1 MIAGI
6 GTDIVE
12 IDRVK
17 RAVAREAFVSRVF
30 TAAEAAYCQSR
41 GAGAAASFAGRFA
54 AKEAVLKA
62 FGTGLRAGRLLD
74 VEIINDKLGCPQL
87 SLYGTFK
94 ALAEEKGIRRAWLS
108 ISHAR
113 EYATAQ
119 CVLES

>member
-74 VEIINDKLGCPQL
+74 VEIINDGLGCPQL
-87 SLYGTFK
+87 NLYGTFK
-94 ALAEEKGIRRAWLS
+94 ALAEERGISRAWLS

-113 EYATAQ
+113 EYAMAQ